1 MTNSANTP
9 PLKGIEPQT
18 QENIIALHSRRY
30 WRLNTLMA
38 LRQTRQSDW
47 EAQTPEHL
55 AAIKADNAEL
65 ALLEAREQAVKA
77 RYDRILAQQRQP
89 NLQAPAD
96 IPMLS
101 PAAKQGITR
110 ELPLSVSTRYLR
122 IKNIYYFQDKTVAF
136 EDRGTVLKI
145 DTENREVI
153 RDAVLIAETRGW
165 QRLSV
170 SGSQPFKCQV
180 WREASLKGM
189 TVTGY
194 TPTPVEVAEL
204 KQTQTSSAMQKPM
217 ANESASKTKT
227 PFEKNQPTELLR
239 GILVAHGAD
248 HYQHDPKQPRSYF
261 VQLAVAGTEVTRWG
275 IDFQRAFKE
284 SRSKPQLGDTVI
296 LRNEGRQPLELTT
309 RTGADNGNSVN
320 QAKKSVRKNTWR
332 VEKADYHDTLQ
343 EQAEALRVG
352 QDIGHKV
359 LEQMPQLAAA
369 LTVAKLGEKI
379 AQQAKESG
387 ALRSQDEVDTLVA
400 LIREGLAAALK
411 NGKHIKT
418 PELREQGKPSAI
430 DASYQKPP
438 EIVKE
443 PPQQDWA
450 ITR

>member
-18 QENIIALHSRRY
+18 QENIIALHSCRY

-38 LRQTRQSDW
+38 LRQTRQSNWD
-47 EAQTPEHL
+47 AQDPEHL

-65 ALLEAREQAVKA
+65 AQLEAREQAVKA
-77 RYDRILAQQRQP
+77 RYDRILAQQRLRH
-89 NLQAPAD
+89 LQAPAD
-96 IPMLS
+96 EPTVT
-101 PAAKQGITR
+101 PAAKQSITR
-110 ELPLSVSTRYLR
+110 DLPLSVSTRYLR
-122 IKNIYYFQDKTVAF
+122 IKNKYYFQDKTVAF
-136 EDRGTVLKI
+136 EDCGTVLKI

-153 RDAVLIAETRGW
+153 RDALLIAETRGW
-165 QRLSV
+165 QRLGV
-170 SGSQPFKCQV
+170 SGSQSFKRQV

-189 TVTGY
+189 RVSGY
-194 TPTPVEVAEL
+194 TPTPVEVSEL
-204 KQTQTSSAMQKPM
+204 KQTLTPSAMQMSVAK
-217 ANESASKTKT
+217 EFASNTKS
-227 PFEKNQPTELLR
+227 PFEKKQPTELLR

-248 HYQHDPKQPRSYF
+248 HYQHDPKQRLSYF
-261 VQLAVAGTEVTRWG
+261 VRLAVTGTEVTRWG
-275 IDFQRAFKE
+275 VDFQRAFNE

-296 LRNEGRQPLELTT
+296 LRNEGRQALEIT
-309 RTGADNGNSVN
+309 ANSCDEKGNLVN
-320 QAKKSVRKNTWR
+320 HEKKSAKKNTWR

-352 QDIGHKV
+352 KDIGHKL

-369 LTVAKLGEKI
+369 LAVAKLGEKI
-379 AQQAKESG
+379 AKQAKDSG